1 MYFCFRTFFLNAWA
15 HLAKI
20 LAVSARP
27 SPSVVHLLAMC
38 EHLNLVFWSSWSSL
52 LIKSILFSNINPTL
66 GEDEEEVEESLV
78 ARGVPILV
86 AGRRQQECQHLLI
99 GATCHGGEVGG

>member
-1 MYFCFRTFFLNAWA
+1 M
-15 HLAKI
+15 
-20 LAVSARP
+20 
-27 SPSVVHLLAMC
+27 
-38 EHLNLVFWSSWSSL
+38 
-52 LIKSILFSNINPTL
+52 SIIFSNINLTL